1 MLTLLLRQYHNRSP
15 LGVEERIL
23 VDKGR
28 ITNNHLIDKDAW
40 QTQSDGKSMENQ
52 SFDDKITKIDSL
64 IDELDER

>member
-1 MLTLLLRQYHNRSP
+1 MLTLLLPQWSLLYHNGSP

-28 ITNNHLIDKDAW
+28 ITNNHLIDQDAW

-52 SFDDKITKIDSL
+52 SFDDKIF
-64 IDELDER
+64 